1 MASVL
6 LATTQPL
13 ANPSRTDERVSER
26 VTGREEALTR
36 VAMEYQPISL
46 KNLAFDLA
54 FHPTS
59 RILAV
64 GDISGDVHV

>member
-1 MASVL
+1 
-6 LATTQPL
+6 
-13 ANPSRTDERVSER
+13 
-26 VTGREEALTR
+26 
-36 VAMEYQPISL
+36 MEYQPISL